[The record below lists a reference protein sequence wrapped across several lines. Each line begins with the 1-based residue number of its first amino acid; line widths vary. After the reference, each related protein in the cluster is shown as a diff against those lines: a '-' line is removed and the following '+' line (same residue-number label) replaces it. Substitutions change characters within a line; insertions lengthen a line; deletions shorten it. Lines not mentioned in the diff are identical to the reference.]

1 MWLSLDIVLALLF
14 KKIREDISYIDLLV
28 ATVLSGKHFNADL
41 VVVSS
46 HFFYPSILINVV
58 TRPF

>member
-14 KKIREDISYIDLLV
+14 KQMREDISYIDLHV

-46 HFFYPSILINVV
+46 LFFLSQHFN
-58 TRPF
+58 